1 MARAKSSVIISNVE
15 NNVECGFNVGDLAVY
30 PAHGVGEIIA
40 LETKEVGGLSQQ
52 FYIMRIADNGMTIMI
67 PTCNIKSV
75 GLRAIIPKDK
85 LANVYAVL
93 SDRDTPLPDNQT
105 WNRRYREYMEKIK
118 TGSLFDIAH
127 VFRDLHLLKLTK
139 DLSFGERKLYDMA
152 YMLLVK
158 EISIAAELAEKAV
171 SIKLETMFA
180 DLAQPH
186 ESIGD
191 E

>member
-1 MARAKSSVIISNVE
+1 MARAKSSVIISSVE
-15 NNVECGFNVGDLAVY
+15 SNVECGFNVGDLAVY

-67 PTCNIKSV
+67 PTCNVKSV

-93 SDRDTPLPDNQT
+93 SDRDTPPPDNQT

-118 TGSLFDIAH
+118 TGSLFDIAY

-152 YMLLVK
+152 YMLLIK
-158 EISIAAELAEKAV
+158 EISIAAELAEEAV
-171 SIKLETMFA
+171 SLKLDTLFA
-180 DLAQPH
+180 DLIPPH
-186 ESIGD
+186 ESAGN